1 MKRVSVQEAV
11 PVQTAKIVPTP
22 QESFPTCPGNRAQTQ
37 TIHAKERASLV
48 FFTPQYGLPV
58 TEARSDQRTIGMC
71 VGCSAADLRLLNT
84 HLSIP
89 IQEASQHQLQ
99 ELAVTCLPTVIQM
112 VS

>member
-1 MKRVSVQEAV
+1 
-11 PVQTAKIVPTP
+11 
-22 QESFPTCPGNRAQTQ
+22 
-37 TIHAKERASLV
+37 V